1 VASPD
6 QHVSSLAK
14 QARELF
20 VVHVG
25 RALPELVKACET
37 RLTAGLDQMGP
48 AREMQERRDAWMA
61 FQSSQT
67 TWLNQSRKALQR
79 TLLPRFNHSGNS
91 TLSAPGRLELIAEG
105 VIDDQILA
113 SRLAMRVLEKSSSEL
128 NELRL
133 RIQHLEK
140 RQELP
145 RGDVLLPDVLARI
158 LVEQWVDVQMTREGW
173 LQVQDGLAPVLAE
186 KMLAAYKAAN
196 EFLVSSGVMK
206 EIDLQALVKR
216 APGSRSSGPSGAS
229 APGKKDATPK
239 EGDSQNGGGY
249 QGGGGGGG
257 DYGGSE
263 YGGQGGGTDGPQG
276 ASMSGQNGGYGGQGG
291 GYGQGGQRGMDQGR
305 PGASGGRGQEGGQ
318 AGGYGGQGGGQG
330 GGYGQDG
337 QRGASQMRPGVRGQG
352 GGGQFGQGEQ
362 GQRDGPSSRGAQSS
376 SVMGVHDE
384 TRMLTGTSP
393 LARARMRAQG
403 VVGRLKRLL
412 SERIGGDFEATQLM
426 ESSPQ
431 LQQAIQRMVPVVQA
445 ESNALVGEA
454 GTGSAPV
461 AMDATHVERT
471 AAAVRQRSTELK
483 QAASTSSEKA
493 TIEVV
498 ALMFQSILAEERIP
512 AAVRVWF
519 ARLQIP
525 VLRVA
530 LAEPEFFSAL
540 QHPARRLI
548 DRMGS
553 CVMGFE
559 NGVGAAALETEIKR
573 VVQVIE
579 QYPETGRR
587 VFQLVYDEF
596 QKFLSTYLSE
606 QSNTRRY
613 VSVAQQVEQKETW
626 SVQYTIELRKL
637 LDEVPVRDEIREFL
651 FRVWVEVLAVAS
663 VKYGIKHEET
673 ASLKKVAS
681 ELLWAASA
689 KPQRNDRARVIQQL
703 PGLLQRLRQGMGL
716 LGYPAGMQDQYIKS
730 VSDTLADAFMSRTEA
745 IPQESLDRL
754 SERLAH
760 LEDYL
765 PEGGVG
771 DLDLDN
777 ESIEMITGVDA
788 SNIEVIKQGGSK
800 PNEAMRAWAVEL
812 QIGSWFGLD
821 HNGKYNNVQ
830 LAWRSERGQLYL
842 FVTNGGRCFLIQA
855 TRVAAYLQAGLLVPS
870 EDEALTVRATR
881 DALAKLDANPERLLN

>member
-1 VASPD
+1 VASSD

-25 RALPELVKACET
+25 RALPEMVKACET
-37 RLTAGLDQMGP
+37 RLMAMADQVGP

-61 FQSSQT
+61 FQQHQT
-67 TWLNQSRKALQR
+67 TWLNQARKALQR
-79 TLLPRFNHSGNS
+79 TLLPRINTSGNS
-91 TLSAPGRLELIAEG
+91 TMSVPGRLELIAEG

-128 NELRL
+128 NGLRL

-145 RGDVLLPDVLARI
+145 RGDVLLPDVVSRI
-158 LVEQWVDVQMTREGW
+158 LVDQWIDVQLGREGW
-173 LQVQDGLAPVLAE
+173 QLVQDGLAPILAD
-186 KMLAAYKAAN
+186 KMLEAYKAAN

-216 APGSRSSGPSGAS
+216 APGSRSSGPPKT
-229 APGKKDATPK
+229 PGKQDDAVK
-239 EGDSQNGGGY
+239 SGESQRGGGY
-249 QGGGGGGG
+249 GGSDQHSG
-257 DYGGSE
+257 GGSE
-263 YGGQGGGTDGPQG
+263 GGYAGQSSQGGQGGQFGSEQ
-276 ASMSGQNGGYGGQGG
+276 SGG
-291 GYGQGGQRGMDQGR
+291 GYSGGSTGSGRGDSGGGGR
-305 PGASGGRGQEGGQ
+305 RASGGQDSSNGAGSRRGM
-318 AGGYGGQGGGQG
+318 A
-330 GGYGQDG
+330 
-337 QRGASQMRPGVRGQG
+337 
-352 GGGQFGQGEQ
+352 
-362 GQRDGPSSRGAQSS
+362 S
-376 SVMGVHDE
+376 SVMGVNDE
-384 TRMLTGTSP
+384 TRMLTGSSP

-412 SERIGGDFEATQLM
+412 SDRIGGDFEATQLLPA
-426 ESSPQ
+426 SPQ
-431 LQQAIQRMVPVVQA
+431 LQEAIQRMAPVVQS
-445 ESNALVGEA
+445 EVNAMQPGVS
-454 GTGSAPV
+454 GSGSQLP
-461 AMDATHVERT
+461 MDASHVERT
-471 AAAVRQRSTELK
+471 ASALRQRSTELK

-512 AAVRVWF
+512 ATVRVWF
-519 ARLQIP
+519 ARLQLP

-606 QSNTRRY
+606 QVNTRRF
-613 VSVAQQVEQKETW
+613 VTVAQQVEQKETW

-637 LDEVPVRDEIREFL
+637 LDDVQVRDEIREFL
-651 FRVWVEVLAVAS
+651 FKVWVEVLAVAS
-663 VKYGIKHEET
+663 VKYGLKHEET

-689 KPQRNDRARVIQQL
+689 KPHRNDRARVIQQL
-703 PGLLQRLRQGMGL
+703 PSLLQRLRQGMSL
-716 LGYPAGMQDQYIKS
+716 LGFPASVQDQYIKS

-745 IPQESLDRL
+745 IPQESLDKL

-760 LEDYL
+760 LEEYL
-765 PEGGVG
+765 PDGGVG

-788 SNIEVIKQGGSK
+788 SNIEVIKHGGSK
-800 PNEAMRAWAVEL
+800 PNEAMRAWATEL
-812 QIGSWFGLD
+812 QIGAWFGLD
-821 HNGKYNNVQ
+821 HNSKLNSVQ
-830 LAWRSERGQLYL
+830 LAWRSDRGQLYL
-842 FVTNGGRCFLIQA
+842 FVTNNGRCFLIQSN
-855 TRVAAYLQAGLLVPS
+855 RVAAYLQAGLLVPS

>member
-1 VASPD
+1 MVSPD

-25 RALPELVKACET
+25 RVLPELVKACET
-37 RLTAGLDQMGP
+37 RLMALMDVPGP
-48 AREMQERRDAWMA
+48 AREMQERRDAWTA
-61 FQSSQT
+61 FNKQQT
-67 TWLNQSRKALQR
+67 TWLNNSRKALQR
-79 TLLPRFNHSGNS
+79 TLLPRFSASGS
-91 TLSAPGRLELIAEG
+91 PAQSIPGRLELLAEG
-105 VIDDQILA
+105 AIDDQIMA
-113 SRLAMRVLEKSSSEL
+113 SRLAMRVLEQCSTEL

-145 RGDVLLPDVLARI
+145 RGDVLLPDVTARI
-158 LVEQWVDVQMTREGW
+158 LVDQWLDVQMTREGW
-173 LQVQDGLAPVLAE
+173 QLVQDALAPLMAK
-186 KMLAAYKAAN
+186 KMLEAYKAAN

-206 EIDLQALVKR
+206 EIDLNALVKR
-216 APGSRSSGPSGAS
+216 APGSRSA
-229 APGKKDATPK
+229 
-239 EGDSQNGGGY
+239 GG
-249 QGGGGGGG
+249 
-257 DYGGSE
+257 
-263 YGGQGGGTDGPQG
+263 
-276 ASMSGQNGGYGGQGG
+276 
-291 GYGQGGQRGMDQGR
+291 
-305 PGASGGRGQEGGQ
+305 PGASGGRDAETGRSS
-318 AGGYGGQGGGQG
+318 A
-330 GGYGQDG
+330 
-337 QRGASQMRPGVRGQG
+337 G
-352 GGGQFGQGEQ
+352 GGGMGG
-362 GQRDGPSSRGAQSS
+362 GSGGDGGNGGASRTGPVSGAAGVGSGRSGAAAS

-384 TRMLTGTSP
+384 TRLMTSSSP

-403 VVGRLKRLL
+403 VVGRLKRMLIDRV
-412 SERIGGDFEATQLM
+412 SSDFEATQIL
-426 ESSPQ
+426 ETSPRLRQ
-431 LQQAIQRMVPVVQA
+431 VIQQVAPAVAHDVPIPT
-445 ESNALVGEA
+445 GA
-454 GTGSAPV
+454 GSGPPV
-461 AMDATHVERT
+461 MDAGHVERAAT
-471 AAAVRQRSTELK
+471 ALRERTAELK
-483 QAASTSSEKA
+483 QAAATPTEKA

-512 AAVRVWF
+512 ASVRVWF

-559 NGVGAAALETEIKR
+559 SNVSSAALEAEIKR

-596 QKFLSTYLSE
+596 QKFLSTFLSE
-606 QSNTRRY
+606 QGNAGRVVT
-613 VSVAQQVEQKETW
+613 VAQQVEQKETL

-637 LDEVPVRDEIREFL
+637 LDDVPVRDEVREFL
-651 FRVWVEVLAVAS
+651 FKVWVEVLAVAS
-663 VKYGIKHEET
+663 VKYGLKHEET
-673 ASLKKVAS
+673 ASLKRVAS

-689 KPQRNDRARVIQQL
+689 KPNRNDRARVIQQL
-703 PGLLQRLRQGMGL
+703 PSLLQRLRQGMGL
-716 LGYPAGMQDQYIKS
+716 LGYPPGLQDTHIKS

-745 IPQESLDRL
+745 IPQERLDKL

-765 PEGGVG
+765 PESGVG

-788 SNIEVIKQGGSK
+788 SNIEVIRTGGSQ
-800 PNEAMRAWAVEL
+800 PNEAMRAWAAEL
-812 QIGSWFGLD
+812 QIGAWFGLD
-821 HNGKYNNVQ
+821 HNGKLNSVQ
-830 LAWRSERGQLYL
+830 LAWRSQQGQLYL
-842 FVTNGGRCFLIQA
+842 FVSGSGRCYLIQA

-881 DALAKLDANPERLLN
+881 AALAKLDANPERLLT

>member
-1 VASPD
+1 MSSPD

-25 RALPELVKACET
+25 RALPELVKACDT
-37 RLTAGLDQMGP
+37 RLMAILDQPGP
-48 AREMQERRDAWMA
+48 GREVQLRRDAWTA
-61 FQSSQT
+61 FQKHQT

-79 TLLPRFNHSGNS
+79 TLLPRFSNSGNP
-91 TLSAPGRLELIAEG
+91 LSMPGRLELVAEG
-105 VIDDQILA
+105 TIDDQILA
-113 SRLAMRVLEKSSSEL
+113 SRLAMRVLDLSSTEL

-145 RGDVLLPDVLARI
+145 RGDVLLPDVTARI
-158 LVEQWVDVQMTREGW
+158 LVDQWLDVQMPREGW
-173 LQVQDGLAPVLAE
+173 ALIHDALAAVLAT
-186 KMLAAYKAAN
+186 KMLEAYKAAN

-206 EIDLQALVKR
+206 EIDLQSLVKR
-216 APGSRSSGPSGAS
+216 TPGARTPGPATPQRRSSDREASGFGPHTGGSTGMGSTGAGDGGGNGAGSGYGSRSGAGSGHL
-229 APGKKDATPK
+229 
-239 EGDSQNGGGY
+239 GGGL
-249 QGGGGGGG
+249 
-257 DYGGSE
+257 
-263 YGGQGGGTDGPQG
+263 T
-276 ASMSGQNGGYGGQGG
+276 
-291 GYGQGGQRGMDQGR
+291 
-305 PGASGGRGQEGGQ
+305 
-318 AGGYGGQGGGQG
+318 
-330 GGYGQDG
+330 
-337 QRGASQMRPGVRGQG
+337 
-352 GGGQFGQGEQ
+352 
-362 GQRDGPSSRGAQSS
+362 
-376 SVMGVHDE
+376 GVHDE
-384 TRMLTGTSP
+384 TRLMTSSTP

-412 SERIGGDFEATQLM
+412 MDKVGGDFEATQLAA
-426 ESSPQ
+426 PTPG
-431 LQQAIQRMVPVVQA
+431 LQQAIQRSAGAVGRDAGLPPTGAAGLGVVY
-445 ESNALVGEA
+445 V
-454 GTGSAPV
+454 
-461 AMDATHVERT
+461 DASHVERAAT
-471 AAAVRQRSTELK
+471 ALRERTTELK
-483 QAASTSSEKA
+483 QAASTPTEKA

-512 AAVRVWF
+512 PSVRVWF

-559 NGVGAAALETEIKR
+559 SNVGSAALEAEIKR

-587 VFQLVYDEF
+587 VFQLVFDEF
-596 QKFLSTYLSE
+596 QKFLAAYLSE
-606 QSNTRRY
+606 QGGASRFVT
-613 VSVAQQVEQKETW
+613 VAQQVEQKETL

-637 LDEVPVRDEIREFL
+637 LDDMPVRDEVRDFL
-651 FRVWVEVLAVAS
+651 FKVWVDVLAVAS
-663 VKYGIKHEET
+663 VKYGLKHEET
-673 ASLKKVAS
+673 ASLKQVAS
-681 ELLWAASA
+681 DLLWAASA
-689 KPQRNDRARVIQQL
+689 KPNRNDRARVIQQL

-716 LGYPAGMQDQYIKS
+716 LGFPPGLQDQHIKS

-745 IPQESLDRL
+745 IPQESLDQL

-765 PEGGVG
+765 PENGLG

-788 SNIEVIKQGGSK
+788 GNIEVINQGGTQPSD
-800 PNEAMRAWAVEL
+800 AMRAWAVEL
-812 QIGSWFGLD
+812 QIGAWFGLD
-821 HNGKYNNVQ
+821 HNGKLNNVQ

-842 FVTNGGRCFLIQA
+842 FVSGIGRCYLIQA
-855 TRVAAYLQAGLLVPS
+855 TRVASYLQAGLLVPS
-870 EDEALTVRATR
+870 EEEALTVRATR
-881 DALAKLDANPERLLN
+881 DALAKLDANPERLLA

>member
-1 VASPD
+1 M
-6 QHVSSLAK
+6 AK

-37 RLTAGLDQMGP
+37 RLAVALDQPGP
-48 AREMQERRDAWMA
+48 ARDMQERRDAWQA
-61 FQSSQT
+61 FQKCQT

-79 TLLPRFNHSGNS
+79 SLLPRHGNS
-91 TLSAPGRLELIAEG
+91 AGNALSMPGRLELLAEG
-105 VIDDQILA
+105 AIDDQIIA
-113 SRLAMRVLEKSSSEL
+113 SRLAMRVLDAVSTEL

-133 RIQHLEK
+133 RVQHLEK

-145 RGDVLLPDVLARI
+145 RGDVLLPDVVARL
-158 LVEQWVDVQMTREGW
+158 LVDQWLEVQMTREGW
-173 LQVQDGLAPVLAE
+173 ALVQDALSPSLA
-186 KMLAAYKAAN
+186 KTMLAAYKAAN
-196 EFLVSSGVMK
+196 EFLVASGVMK
-206 EIDLQALVKR
+206 EIDLQGLVR
-216 APGSRSSGPSGAS
+216 RTPGSRSAGPAPGAAGANTNQGPS
-229 APGKKDATPK
+229 D
-239 EGDSQNGGGY
+239 GGGWSGS
-249 QGGGGGGG
+249 GGGGHGPSTGSHGARGDAGGSGGG
-257 DYGGSE
+257 A
-263 YGGQGGGTDGPQG
+263 G
-276 ASMSGQNGGYGGQGG
+276 ASRLG
-291 GYGQGGQRGMDQGR
+291 
-305 PGASGGRGQEGGQ
+305 GASG
-318 AGGYGGQGGGQG
+318 AGGPNSDRGAGSESGGGFG
-330 GGYGQDG
+330 L
-337 QRGASQMRPGVRGQG
+337 SRPGQN
-352 GGGQFGQGEQ
+352 
-362 GQRDGPSSRGAQSS
+362 S

-384 TRMLTGTSP
+384 TRLMTHSSP

-403 VVGRLKRLL
+403 VVGRLRRMLMDKV
-412 SERIGGDFEATQLM
+412 GGDFEATQLLQP
-426 ESSPQ
+426 SPM
-431 LQQAIQRMVPVVQA
+431 LQQVMQRVAPEPMSDGSV
-445 ESNALVGEA
+445 SVGV
-454 GTGSAPV
+454 GSSRTGIV
-461 AMDATHVERT
+461 YMDSSHVEK
-471 AAAVRQRSTELK
+471 AATVLRQRTVELK
-483 QAASTSSEKA
+483 QAASTPTEKA

-512 AAVRVWF
+512 PSVRVWF

-559 NGVGAAALETEIKR
+559 SNVSSSALEAEIKR

-587 VFQLVYDEF
+587 VFQLVLDEF

-606 QSNTRRY
+606 QGSASRF
-613 VSVAQQVEQKETW
+613 VSVAQQVEQKETL

-637 LDEVPVRDEIREFL
+637 LDDIAVRDEVREFL
-651 FRVWVEVLAVAS
+651 FKVWVEVLAVAS
-663 VKYGIKHEET
+663 VKYGLKHEET

-681 ELLWAASA
+681 DLLWAASA
-689 KPQRNDRARVIQQL
+689 KPNRNDRARVIQQL
-703 PGLLQRLRQGMGL
+703 PGLLQRLRQGMSL
-716 LGYPAGMQDQYIKS
+716 LGYTPGVQDLHIKS

-745 IPQESLDRL
+745 ISQESLDKL

-760 LEDYL
+760 LEDYM
-765 PEGGVG
+765 PDSGVG

-788 SNIEVIKQGGSK
+788 SNIEVIKHGGSQ

-821 HNGKYNNVQ
+821 HNGKLNSVQ
-830 LAWRSERGQLYL
+830 FAWRSDRGQLYL
-842 FVTNGGRCFLIQA
+842 FVTNAGRCFLIQA

-870 EDEALTVRATR
+870 EEEALTVRATR
-881 DALAKLDANPERLLN
+881 DALAKLDANPERLLG

>member
-1 VASPD
+1 MASPD

-37 RLTAGLDQMGP
+37 RLGAALDQSGP

-61 FQSSQT
+61 FTKNQT
-67 TWLNQSRKALQR
+67 AWLNNSRKALQR
-79 TLLPRFNHSGNS
+79 TLLPRFSASGGS
-91 TLSAPGRLELIAEG
+91 PLSAPGRLELLAEG
-105 VIDDQILA
+105 AIDDQIMA
-113 SRLAMRVLEKSSSEL
+113 SRLAMRVLDLSSTEL

-145 RGDVLLPDVLARI
+145 RGDVLLPDVTARI
-158 LVEQWVDVQMTREGW
+158 LVDQWLNVQMSREGW
-173 LQVQDGLAPVLAE
+173 QLVQDALAPVLAK
-186 KMLAAYKAAN
+186 KMLEAYKAAN

-206 EIDLQALVKR
+206 EIDLNALVKR
-216 APGSRSSGPSGAS
+216 VPGSRSSGGPRGGKEADGSL
-229 APGKKDATPK
+229 PGQD
-239 EGDSQNGGGY
+239 
-249 QGGGGGGG
+249 QGGGGGGVG
-257 DYGGSE
+257 GGGGAGASSSFGGPGGGSS
-263 YGGQGGGTDGPQG
+263 GGGTG
-276 ASMSGQNGGYGGQGG
+276 A
-291 GYGQGGQRGMDQGR
+291 
-305 PGASGGRGQEGGQ
+305 ASQMGGGRGGM
-318 AGGYGGQGGGQG
+318 A
-330 GGYGQDG
+330 
-337 QRGASQMRPGVRGQG
+337 
-352 GGGQFGQGEQ
+352 
-362 GQRDGPSSRGAQSS
+362 S

-384 TRMLTGTSP
+384 TRLMTSSSP

-403 VVGRLKRLL
+403 VVGRLKRMLID
-412 SERIGGDFEATQLM
+412 RVGGDFEATQLI
-426 ESSPQ
+426 ETSPR
-431 LQQAIQRMVPVVQA
+431 LRQAIQHVAPSVVHDVPMPTGSGGGPVVMD
-445 ESNALVGEA
+445 
-454 GTGSAPV
+454 SA
-461 AMDATHVERT
+461 HVER
-471 AAAVRQRSTELK
+471 AAVALRQRTAELK
-483 QAASTSSEKA
+483 QAASTPTEKA
-493 TIEVV
+493 IIEVV

-512 AAVRVWF
+512 PSIRVWF

-559 NGVGAAALETEIKR
+559 SNVSSAALEAEIKR

-587 VFQLVYDEF
+587 VFQLVFDEF

-606 QSNTRRY
+606 QGSASRF
-613 VSVAQQVEQKETW
+613 VSVAQQVEQKETL

-637 LDEVPVRDEIREFL
+637 LDDMPVRDEIREFL
-651 FRVWVEVLAVAS
+651 FKVWVEVLAVAS
-663 VKYGIKHEET
+663 VKYGLKHEET
-673 ASLKKVAS
+673 ASLKRVAS
-681 ELLWAASA
+681 DLLWAASA
-689 KPQRNDRARVIQQL
+689 KPNRNDRARVIQQL

-716 LGYPAGMQDQYIKS
+716 LGFPPGLQDTHIKS

-745 IPQESLDRL
+745 IPQESLDKL
-754 SERLAH
+754 SDRLAH

-765 PEGGVG
+765 PESGVG

-788 SNIEVIKQGGSK
+788 SNIEVIRHGGSQ

-812 QIGSWFGLD
+812 QIGAWFGLD
-821 HNGKYNNVQ
+821 HNGKLNSVQ
-830 LAWRSERGQLYL
+830 LAWRSQRGQLYL
-842 FVTNGGRCFLIQA
+842 FVTNGGRCFLVQA
-855 TRVAAYLQAGLLVPS
+855 NRVAAYLQAGLLVPS

-881 DALAKLDANPERLLN
+881 AALAKLDANPERLLT

>member
-25 RALPELVKACET
+25 RALPELIKACET
-37 RLTAGLDQMGP
+37 RLAAILDQPGP

-61 FQSSQT
+61 FQKHQT
-67 TWLNQSRKALQR
+67 TWLNNSRKALQR
-79 TLLPRFNHSGNS
+79 TLLPRFSPS
-91 TLSAPGRLELIAEG
+91 TGGGPQVASGRLELVAEG
-105 VIDDQILA
+105 AIDDQILA
-113 SRLAMRVLEKSSSEL
+113 SRLAMRVLDLASTEL

-145 RGDVLLPDVLARI
+145 RGDVLLPDVTARI
-158 LVEQWVDVQMTREGW
+158 LVDQWLDVQMTREGW
-173 LQVQDGLAPVLAE
+173 QLVQEALAPVLAK
-186 KMLAAYKAAN
+186 KMHESYKAAN

-206 EIDLQALVKR
+206 EIDMQALVKR
-216 APGSRSSGPSGAS
+216 APGSRSSGPSPQSRADDAASKDTHPPGA
-229 APGKKDATPK
+229 
-239 EGDSQNGGGY
+239 EGVGG
-249 QGGGGGGG
+249 QGS
-257 DYGGSE
+257 YGGQSGGAQ
-263 YGGQGGGTDGPQG
+263 GGQGGGASGSGAGP
-276 ASMSGQNGGYGGQGG
+276 A
-291 GYGQGGQRGMDQGR
+291 
-305 PGASGGRGQEGGQ
+305 GGRGGM
-318 AGGYGGQGGGQG
+318 A
-330 GGYGQDG
+330 
-337 QRGASQMRPGVRGQG
+337 
-352 GGGQFGQGEQ
+352 
-362 GQRDGPSSRGAQSS
+362 S
-376 SVMGVHDE
+376 SVMGVQDE
-384 TRMLTGTSP
+384 TRLMTSSSP

-412 SERIGGDFEATQLM
+412 VDRVGGDFEATQIM
-426 ESSPQ
+426 ATSPR
-431 LQQAIQRMVPVVQA
+431 LQQAIQRVAPAVVSDAGLAHSGAGPVYA
-445 ESNALVGEA
+445 
-454 GTGSAPV
+454 
-461 AMDATHVERT
+461 DASHVERAAT
-471 AAAVRQRSTELK
+471 ALRQRATELK
-483 QAASTSSEKA
+483 QEASTPTEKA
-493 TIEVV
+493 IIEVV

-512 AAVRVWF
+512 PSVRVWF

-553 CVMGFE
+553 CVLGFE
-559 NGVGAAALETEIKR
+559 SNVSSTALEAEIKR

-587 VFQLVYDEF
+587 VFQLVFDEF
-596 QKFLSTYLSE
+596 QKFLSTFLSE
-606 QSNTRRY
+606 QGTTSRV
-613 VSVAQQVEQKETW
+613 VSVAQQVEQKETL

-637 LDEVPVRDEIREFL
+637 LDDVPVRDEIRTFL
-651 FRVWVEVLAVAS
+651 FKVWVEVLAVAS
-663 VKYGIKHEET
+663 VKYGLKHEET
-673 ASLKKVAS
+673 ASLKRVATD
-681 ELLWAASA
+681 LLWAASA
-689 KPQRNDRARVIQQL
+689 KPNRNDRARVIQQL
-703 PGLLQRLRQGMGL
+703 PSLLQRLRQGMGL
-716 LGYPAGMQDQYIKS
+716 LGYPPGLQDNHIKS

-745 IPQESLDRL
+745 IPQESLDKL

-765 PEGGVG
+765 PESGVG

-788 SNIEVIKQGGSK
+788 SNIEVIKQGCSQ
-800 PNEAMRAWAVEL
+800 PNEAMRAWAAEL
-812 QIGSWFGLD
+812 QIGAWFGLD
-821 HNGKYNNVQ
+821 HNSKLNSVQ
-830 LAWRSERGQLYL
+830 LAWRSDRGQLYL

-881 DALAKLDANPERLLN
+881 AALAKLDANPERLLG